1 LKIYRAPD
9 WFQSETIL
17 FAVRQRLAY
26 RVGEAQL
33 PTRGQA
39 QSALRVDPK
48 YNTVTDFSTRAKTMP
63 IGKIMQVAK
72 KMDQPR

>member
-17 FAVRQRLAY
+17 FAVQQRLAY

-39 QSALRVDPK
+39 QSALRVNSK
-48 YNTVTDFSTRAKTMP
+48 YNTVTDFSMRAKTTP
-63 IGKIMQVAK
+63 LG
-72 KMDQPR
+72 R